1 MPNMQVQLKKLAHKI
16 HAAKNIILSTHKMCD
31 GDGLGSMLGIY
42 HALRK
47 RNKPVRAVTVDKV
60 SSKYHF
66 LSPEKYTERFDQLV
80 NAIEPAEI
88 AVIFDTNDYRR
99 VQPFYEELEKKCK
112 EIIYIDHHPLLQISP
127 KPSTNSIIDTS
138 AASTGEI
145 CYFLIKEMGISID
158 QSIATAL
165 YVSIV
170 FDTQRFQFI
179 KNSETSHKICADLCQ
194 HIKDNENIYN
204 QLFGITSLE
213 KMTLLSEIIKET
225 EYFHQSKVAVIEI
238 TKEKLKN
245 KNLNIEDACDFLDM
259 ALAVNSTQLSV
270 LIINLSKNTY
280 KLSFRSKKWN
290 VLKLAEIFNGGG
302 HTTSSGAIL
311 SNYTNNPKEEI
322 LRAINQF
329 TDQ

>member
-1 MPNMQVQLKKLAHKI
+1 MSDIQVQIKKLARKI

-31 GDGLGSMLGIY
+31 GDGLGSMLGAY
-42 HALRK
+42 HALHK
-47 RNKPVRAVTVDKV
+47 IKKPVRAITVDKV

-66 LSPEKYTERFDQLV
+66 LSPEKYTERFDQIT
-80 NAIEPAEI
+80 NTIEPAEI
-88 AVIFDTNDYRR
+88 ALIFDTNDYRR
-99 VQPFYEELEKKCK
+99 IQPLYAELKKKCK

-127 KPSTNSIIDTS
+127 KPSTNSVVDTS

-145 CYFLIKEMGISID
+145 CYFLLKEMGINMD

-165 YVSIV
+165 YVSII

-194 HIKDNENIYN
+194 YVKDNENIYN
-204 QLFGITSLE
+204 QLFGMNSLE
-213 KMTLLSEIIKET
+213 KMNLLSEIIKKT

-238 TKEKLKN
+238 TEEKLKN

-259 ALAVNSTQLSV
+259 ALGVESTQLSV
-270 LIINLSKNTY
+270 LIINLSKNKY

-311 SNYTNNPKEEI
+311 NNYTNSPKEEI
-322 LRAINQF
+322 LKAINQF
-329 TDQ
+329 TNQ